1 MLLIRNA
8 TVYTPGRRIDRGAV
22 LLDGATIAEVGKAA
36 EVAAPAGAK
45 VLDADG
51 LAACPGFVE
60 LQFNGGFGHD
70 FTDAPSTIWEVA
82 SALPRSGVTSFL
94 PTIITSP
101 LEKIAA
107 GQKVLQSGRPPRFT
121 GAEPLGLHLEGPFLN
136 PQKKGAHNPAYLR
149 QPDAAAAADWSPAT
163 GVRLV
168 TLAPELPGALAL
180 AQGLASR
187 GVLVSAG
194 HSAATYDQAR
204 AGFDAGIRYGTHLFN
219 AMPALQ
225 HRDPGL
231 PGALLTDSRPAVGLI
246 ADGIH
251 THPAIVSLVW
261 QALGSSRLNLVTD
274 AMAALGMPAG
284 THRLG
289 DYDVLVDATSARL
302 SDGTL
307 AGSILSLDQ
316 ALRNLIAFTG
326 CSLADALPTVTS
338 TPARAIGLEAERG
351 RLERGAR
358 ADVVLLSPDLHVH
371 TTIIGGEVAYS
382 ASVSGFPR

>member
-8 TVYTPGRRIDRGAV
+8 TLYTPDRRIERGAV
-22 LLDGATIAEVGKAA
+22 LLDGERIAEVGKAEDVKPPEGA
-36 EVAAPAGAK
+36 TVIDGAG
-45 VLDADG
+45 LT
-51 LAACPGFVE
+51 ACPGFIE

-70 FTDAPSTIWEVA
+70 FTDDPSRIWEVA
-82 SALPRSGVTSFL
+82 AALPRSGVTAFC

-107 GQKVLQSGRPPRFT
+107 GQKVLDQGRPRQFK
-121 GAEPLGLHLEGPFLN
+121 GAVPLGLHLEGPFLN
-136 PQKKGAHNPAYLR
+136 PQKKGAHNPSYLR
-149 QPDAAAAADWSPAT
+149 QPDGAAAAEWSPAT
-163 GVRLV
+163 GVRMV

-180 AQGLASR
+180 VRSLTGR

-194 HSAATYDQAR
+194 HSAATFDEAK

-219 AMPALQ
+219 AMSALQ

-231 PGALLTDSRPAVGLI
+231 PGALLTDPRPTVGLI

-261 QALGSSRLNLVTD
+261 QALGFRRLNLVTD

-289 DYDVLVDATSARL
+289 DYDVLVDGTSARL
-302 SDGTL
+302 PDGTL

-316 ALRNLIAFTG
+316 ALRNLIAFSA
-326 CSLADALPTVTS
+326 CSFDDALPTVTT
-338 TPARAIGLEAERG
+338 TPARAIGLDDERG
-351 RLERGAR
+351 RLARGAR
-358 ADVVLLSPDLHVH
+358 ADVVLLSPDLHVR
-371 TTIIGGEVAYS
+371 TTIVGGEVVH
-382 ASVSGFPR
+382 AS